1 MKFANLNFKKK
12 VNMGLFDFLKKPEVN
27 LDENLSKEVQ
37 LVREEHKAALR
48 ERLEH
53 YRLSKEEIDNLFLIF
68 TKAEEKIE
76 KIQKNMNYKT
86 AQHIELVE
94 MVGKIEDVQ
103 NQMKEEFE
111 EKLSKILK
119 HKYEVAKKIL
129 EEIKKKKN
137 EEKQ

>member
-1 MKFANLNFKKK
+1 MKFANLNCKKK

-48 ERLEH
+48 ERLEK

-86 AQHIELVE
+86 AQHAELVE

-103 NQMKEEFE
+103 NKMKEEFE

-129 EEIKKKKN
+129 EEINKKENK
-137 EEKQ
+137 EKE